1 MVTSN
6 MTLFKSL
13 AILQHHDAI
22 TGTEKEHVA
31 NDYEKMLRYVRNN
44 FPDRVFKKVK
54 ETALSL
60 KVFCHLFLSKTNLKE
75 GQKKLKG
82 L

>member
-1 MVTSN
+1 MVTLN

-31 NDYEKMLRYVRNN
+31 NDYEKMLRYVRIYLQ
-44 FPDRVFKKVK
+44 
-54 ETALSL
+54 T
-60 KVFCHLFLSKTNLKE
+60 
-75 GQKKLKG
+75 
-82 L
+82 

>member
-44 FPDRVFKKVK
+44 FPDISF
-54 ETALSL
+54 
-60 KVFCHLFLSKTNLKE
+60 
-75 GQKKLKG
+75 
-82 L
+82 